1 MMKNLNPAVDKKLLL
16 ILAGVVW
23 LIVGI
28 LLCNLASEWL
38 TQTSASNAFWFGLF
52 GITLALFIYHFGFLK
67 LVRQNSERILT
78 QKDRLCI
85 FSFQP
90 WKSYITVV
98 IMIGMGMTLRHSSL
112 PKQYLAIIY
121 IGFGLAMLLSSL
133 KYFWIFLRKSGK
145 L

>member
-1 MMKNLNPAVDKKLLL
+1 MMKNLNPAVDKKILI

-28 LLCNLASEWL
+28 ILCNLAAEWL

-67 LVRQNSERILT
+67 LVKQNSERILN
-78 QKDRLCI
+78 QKNRLCI

-90 WKSYITVV
+90 WKSYTFNISFSF
-98 IMIGMGMTLRHSSL
+98 SSL
-112 PKQYLAIIY
+112 RCSASFIY
-121 IGFGLAMLLSSL
+121 TKLVGVLAMN
-133 KYFWIFLRKSGK
+133 GK
-145 L
+145 VDC

>member
-28 LLCNLASEWL
+28 LLCNLATDWL
-38 TQTSASNAFWFGLF
+38 TQTSASNAFWFGLS
-52 GITLALFIYHFGFLK
+52 GLTLALFIYHFGFLK
-67 LVRQNSERILT
+67 LVKQNSERILT
-78 QKDRLCI
+78 QKNRLCI

-98 IMIGMGMTLRHSSL
+98 IMIVMGMTLRHSSL